1 MGGGGSQVR
10 QEYQNGW
17 RQRRRRKVGVGREKQ
32 RRKEERN
39 KDSRPGNERG
49 RMEVTTGERERK
61 NKKYI
66 NKKLKTEHKDRE
78 CQAIPR
84 LFCWQE
90 GSGLLSKSKLH

>member
-1 MGGGGSQVR
+1 MRESEGCVWGGSQVR

-49 RMEVTTGERERK
+49 RMEVTTGEREEK
-61 NKKYI
+61 QKIYK
-66 NKKLKTEHKDRE
+66 
-78 CQAIPR
+78 
-84 LFCWQE
+84 
-90 GSGLLSKSKLH
+90 